1 MTSWLKW
8 IALPVVLVAAFA
20 LVSADNEADAGH
32 FHFGYSFGHGCYV
45 PPPPCYAPVYRP
57 VYVPY
62 CPTYWYPRWCW

>member
-20 LVSADNEADAGH
+20 VASGDNEAKADH
-32 FHFGYSFGHGCYV
+32 FRFGYSFGHSCYV

-57 VYVPY
+57 VYVPH
-62 CPTYWYPRWCW
+62 CHTYWYPRWCW